1 MDQVTFGLA
10 FVAGLVSFISP
21 CVVALVPTYLT
32 YLAGTSFS
40 DLESRTVIQKT
51 RRRVLLNAIAFVTG
65 FSIVFIAFGMTASV
79 LGQALITYSPLLRRV
94 SGVLIIGMGF
104 YMMGVLHVPWFDR
117 TRKMTVSSGGQAGPG
132 RSLLLGATFSAG
144 WTPCIGP
151 ILASILMVAG
161 NSDTLQAGTLLLAVY
176 SLGLAVPFLVAALFL
191 NSMMRFLKKLG
202 PHLGR
207 IRVASGALLV
217 VVGVMVYTNQFV
229 RLSGLVNWS
238 F

>member
-132 RSLLLGATFSAG
+132 RSLLLGAWGPRSLRAG
-144 WTPCIGP
+144 RRV
-151 ILASILMVAG
+151 LA
-161 NSDTLQAGTLLLAVY
+161 
-176 SLGLAVPFLVAALFL
+176 
-191 NSMMRFLKKLG
+191 RFL
-202 PHLGR
+202 HR
-207 IRVASGALLV
+207 S
-217 VVGVMVYTNQFV
+217 
-229 RLSGLVNWS
+229 
-238 F
+238 